1 MVRGESSVDEG
12 FRDGALT
19 LVSGVSMRDLPI
31 GPTEAFV
38 LSRVEGSVTKAELV
52 TATGLAPE
60 EIDSIVARLL
70 LLGALEFAD
79 RPSMVTSTQASTQ
92 RSGSH
97 SIPLAA
103 RSESVS
109 ELTLEQQRQLLD
121 LDQRHASL
129 DHYQL
134 LGIEP
139 SVDAKAIR
147 AAYYEL
153 VRVYHPDRYFGKQL
167 GDFEGPLTRVFG
179 KFSEAYEVLHRAE
192 SRAEYD
198 RYLNARRRTV
208 AFDRYFQDSSRDSSA
223 PTSTAPLSTPPISTP
238 PLSSPP
244 ASFTSSVPPAS
255 GTRTPNS
262 VDSLKHSSSV
272 PPSDPD
278 ARRRAL
284 ARKLGHSS
292 LPPSASSS
300 SQQISAVSEAARAAE
315 ELKRRYEQRMVQ
327 ARDEQISHY
336 VALSAEA
343 AARKD
348 LVAAA
353 NTLRIACSLAPDNL
367 ELAGDLAE
375 IERQTAESLWESYL
389 ERAKYAAL
397 DGNHAEAAESY
408 ERAAL
413 GQPSAPLF
421 ERAAHYT
428 LEANGD
434 LRKASKLAKQAVA
447 LAPGSAKCRLTLAR
461 VYFAANLQ
469 ESALAELERARA
481 IEPNQPILKEWIA
494 RVKRGE

>member
-1 MVRGESSVDEG
+1 MVRGESPVGESI
-12 FRDGALT
+12 RDGALT

-38 LSRVEGSVTKAELV
+38 LSRVEGSITKAELV
-52 TATGLAPE
+52 TATGLAID
-60 EIDSIVARLL
+60 EIESIVARLI
-70 LLGALEFAD
+70 LLGALEFAE
-79 RPSMVTSTQASTQ
+79 RQSMISPIQAPTQ

-103 RSESVS
+103 RSEAVND
-109 ELTLEQQRQLLD
+109 LTEEQRQRLLD

-134 LGIEP
+134 LGVEP
-139 SVDAKAIR
+139 SADAKTIR
-147 AAYYEL
+147 AAYYEI

-179 KFSEAYEVLHRAE
+179 KFSEAYEVLHRSE

-198 RYLNARRRTV
+198 RYLSARRRTV
-208 AFDRYFQDSSRDSSA
+208 DFDRYFQDSGRDSAVPPSPASNPPLSVA
-223 PTSTAPLSTPPISTP
+223 PTSVPPISRQ
-238 PLSSPP
+238 
-244 ASFTSSVPPAS
+244 SSVESLRRAS
-255 GTRTPNS
+255 S
-262 VDSLKHSSSV
+262 A
-272 PPSDPD
+272 PPSDPE

-284 ARKLGHSS
+284 ARKLGHS
-292 LPPSASSS
+292 LPPSAS
-300 SQQISAVSEAARAAE
+300 QQMAAVSEAARAAE
-315 ELKRRYEQRMVQ
+315 ELRQRYEQRMTQ
-327 ARDEQISHY
+327 ARDDQIKHY
-336 VALSAEA
+336 VELSAEA
-343 AARKD
+343 AAQKD

-375 IERQTAESLWESYL
+375 LERKVAESLWESYL
-389 ERAKYAAL
+389 ERAKYAAVE
-397 DGNHAEAAESY
+397 GNYAEAAEAY

-413 GQPSAPLF
+413 GQPNNPALF

-447 LAPGSAKCRLTLAR
+447 LAPNSAKCHFTLAR

-481 IEPNQPILKEWIA
+481 IDPNQPILKEWIA